1 MSKKLINE
9 AQFRHFAKL
18 AQIDSALTEKKFSE
32 FYSDDGE
39 EASLSE
45 EAPPE
50 QEDLEEVLEDEEE
63 ALDEPVPEEE
73 PAVDMPVD
81 ELPDEG
87 GADDLGGVEGN
98 EALLARVVQ
107 AVADELGV
115 EADVV
120 GAEGA
125 PEEAEV
131 DLDSVE
137 PGLEDEM
144 PPEEAPMGLEDEEE
158 LPPGGG
164 RMYENQDD
172 LIEAVAKRVALRL
185 QKKTSTEDVATQIA
199 EKIMKRLS

>member
-1 MSKKLINE
+1 MSKKLLNE
-9 AQFRHFAKL
+9 RQFRHFARL
-18 AQIDSALTEKKFSE
+18 AQIDTGLTEKKFSE
-32 FYSDDGE
+32 YYAGIE
-39 EASLSE
+39 EEE
-45 EAPPE
+45 EAPKG
-50 QEDLEEVLEDEEE
+50 EDLDEELEDEDEM
-63 ALDEPVPEEE
+63 LDEPVPEEE

-87 GADDLGGVEGN
+87 DMGDLGGHDSP

-125 PEEAEV
+125 EEAEAEV
-131 DLDSVE
+131 DLDSIE
-137 PGLEDEM
+137 PGVEDE
-144 PPEEAPMGLEDEEE
+144 PVPEEVPVGLEDEEE

-185 QKKTSTEDVATQIA
+185 QKKTTTEDVASQIA
-199 EKIMKRLS
+199 EKIIKRLS